1 MPAVV
6 PIFATRYDTEKPI
19 RITLDR
25 ALQGDET
32 LRIYIFDDSQTRIA
46 VTGSDYVWAELA
58 RSGSAPNWPVLAA
71 GSVQELFIDC
81 DQLYTNT
88 GRFGTYFLQATIWDA
103 DNDYEE
109 AAGSQVLVL
118 QEHLYPGQ

>member
-1 MPAVV
+1 MV
-6 PIFATRYDTEKPI
+6 
-19 RITLDR
+19 TLDR

-32 LRIYIFDDSQTRIA
+32 LRIYIFDASQTRIA

-58 RSGSAPNWPVLAA
+58 RSPGSAPNWPVLAA
-71 GSVQELFIDC
+71 GSVQELYIDC
-81 DQLYTNT
+81 EQLYTNT
-88 GRFGTYFLQATIWDA
+88 ATLGTYFVQVTIWDA

-118 QEHLYPGQ
+118 QEH